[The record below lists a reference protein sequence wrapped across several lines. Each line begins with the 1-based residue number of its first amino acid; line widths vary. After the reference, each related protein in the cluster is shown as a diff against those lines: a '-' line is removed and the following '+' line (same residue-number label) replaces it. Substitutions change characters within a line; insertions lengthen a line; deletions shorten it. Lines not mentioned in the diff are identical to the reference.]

1 MLSNTFDYIR
11 TIYTVHIL
19 AESTARF
26 QPVIVNRNSLWK
38 DQPGLLHIGEGVI
51 DPAML
56 AALAFDTFHLTF
68 WCPSCG
74 FLWHTSLC
82 SQFSRLGHTKTGAP
96 KISESSLPGT
106 LLFKSLTM
114 NDQCPDTRHFLTFK
128 TRPASDSEIV
138 IQCLKNFMGWKQP
151 TKNKIRIF

>member
-11 TIYTVHIL
+11 AIYTVHIL

-56 AALAFDTFHLTF
+56 AALAFDTFHYLM
-68 WCPSCG
+68 S
-74 FLWHTSLC
+74 FLWV
-82 SQFSRLGHTKTGAP
+82 
-96 KISESSLPGT
+96 
-106 LLFKSLTM
+106 SLTYESL
-114 NDQCPDTRHFLTFK
+114 LT
-128 TRPASDSEIV
+128 
-138 IQCLKNFMGWKQP
+138 
-151 TKNKIRIF
+151 IFTPGPY